1 MEQWKVLKELDKYS
15 ISNYGRIKNNKTGKI
30 KALGIHNGYY
40 FISFEDYKNGKRLP
54 IHQLVA
60 KYFIPNID
68 NLKCIN
74 HKDCMNAMM
83 VVNALK
89 GSEKAYEL
97 VAKMIH
103 ESPEDSPKQ
112 VQNNLFVLPDKVE
125 LDSIASI
132 LSDDKHKIDYDDI
145 AGMKGE

>member
-1 MEQWKVLKELDKYS
+1 MKKEK
-15 ISNYGRIKNNKTGKI
+15 
-30 KALGIHNGYY
+30 
-40 FISFEDYKNGKRLP
+40 FEVGE
-54 IHQLVA
+54 I
-60 KYFIPNID
+60 IID
-68 NLKCIN
+68 NAGAVDSFSDSLKKIVN
-74 HKDCMNAMM
+74 AKVNDEMLERMQGLDLLFGVKLDSIKDCMNAMM

-132 LSDDKHKIDYDDI
+132 LSDDKHKIDYEDI
-145 AGMKGE
+145 AGIKGE

>member
-1 MEQWKVLKELDKYS
+1 MKKEK
-15 ISNYGRIKNNKTGKI
+15 
-30 KALGIHNGYY
+30 
-40 FISFEDYKNGKRLP
+40 FEVGE
-54 IHQLVA
+54 I
-60 KYFIPNID
+60 IID
-68 NLKCIN
+68 NAGAVDSFSDSLKKIVN
-74 HKDCMNAMM
+74 AKVNDEMLERMQGLDLLFGVKLDSIKDCMNAMM

-132 LSDDKHKIDYDDI
+132 LSDDKHKVDYDDI